1 MDSTKSDASQ
11 EAKPGCAPANGYAAW
26 RAKAEIRLAEME
38 RTTPDCK
45 PDAPGV
51 IRCTALL
58 CHVRMFKPQF
68 APLVESGAK
77 CQTVRPTPKRMP
89 KPGDR
94 ISLRMWT
101 GKPYR
106 SKQRVLRE
114 SEISAVERITIC
126 DTGRELLVGIGN
138 KSLNPEE
145 LNAFAAADGF
155 RNGIELVNW
164 FEATHGLPFDGVVIK
179 WHNAPDQ
186 RPGATTI

>member
-1 MDSTKSDASQ
+1 MNEPVIEANNQKAQTGVGST
-11 EAKPGCAPANGYAAW
+11 
-26 RAKAEIRLAEME
+26 R
-38 RTTPDCK
+38 
-45 PDAPGV
+45 
-51 IRCTALL
+51 LL

-68 APLVESGAK
+68 APLVEAGTK

-114 SEISAVERITIC
+114 SEITAVETISLC
-126 DTGRELLVGIGN
+126 DTGRELLVY
-138 KSLNPEE
+138 LNGHELHPEQINE
-145 LNAFAAADGF
+145 FAAADGF
-155 RNGIELVNW
+155 KGGIEMFNW

-179 WHNAPDQ
+179 WHNK
-186 RPGATTI
+186 